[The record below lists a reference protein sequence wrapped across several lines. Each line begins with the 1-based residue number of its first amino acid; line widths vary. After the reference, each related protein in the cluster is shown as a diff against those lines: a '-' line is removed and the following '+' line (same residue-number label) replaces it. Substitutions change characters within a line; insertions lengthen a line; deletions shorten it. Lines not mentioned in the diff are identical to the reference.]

1 MKLED
6 MKGIDPKSLRHGSQ
20 ILIRVSGEN
29 YLKGFSDIFSILTRE
44 EGSRGVLLSTLWSAN
59 ALSRRIS
66 MSKLPRGSL
75 KVVDTISLSLG
86 SKATGGD
93 EFIFL
98 PTPSPLEYI
107 LVEIERLIKD
117 QGKDI
122 NFLILDS
129 LEFLERYYTLGQLS
143 EFFHYLLNRM
153 LEEEITVI
161 IFDQSPDT
169 HAGIGGQLSSVMD
182 RTVEI
187 GTEVNGK

>member
-1 MKLED
+1 MRLED
-6 MKGIDPKSLRHGSQ
+6 MKGLDPKTLRHGSQ
-20 ILIRVSGEN
+20 ILIRASGEK
-29 YLKGFSDIFSILTRE
+29 YLNGFSDIFSILTRE

-59 ALSRRIS
+59 ALSRRIG

-86 SKATGGD
+86 SRVTGGE

-129 LEFLERYYTLGQLS
+129 LTFLERYYTLGQLS

-161 IFDQSPDT
+161 VFDQSQDPDT
-169 HAGIGGQLSSVMD
+169 GIGGQLSSIMD
-182 RTVEI
+182 KTVEI
-187 GTEVNGK
+187 GKEVKEK